1 MSTTLVEREAI
12 RALAAQHI
20 QEVGLDRPPFDYRA
34 SLTARQLT
42 LLPDPLQ
49 EILAH
54 SDLPAADQEKID
66 GFIHLEQR
74 IVCLR
79 DGLHP
84 HQHRTGVLH
93 EVAHDVIPWQRE
105 LLHYCPIFSLPND
118 VQVSFEREANLFAA
132 ECCFFASRFSAEVN
146 SLPHHLRSAVA
157 LTKTYSTSYE
167 ATFRQYVECHPE
179 TCLLL
184 VSTLVSAD
192 QGQHGALWAV
202 RQYIASPSAALR
214 VRGRVGHRFSSP
226 ELTALLSVPGLYN
239 DVVEHELR
247 DGDRTHAAQSFWNSY
262 KLFTLL
268 WL

>member
-1 MSTTLVEREAI
+1 MITTLVEREAI

-54 SDLPAADQEKID
+54 SNLPVADQAKID

-79 DGLHP
+79 EGLHP

-93 EVAHDVIPWQRE
+93 EVAHDVIPWQRD
-105 LLHYCPIFSLPND
+105 LLHYCPIFSLPDD
-118 VQVSFEREANLFAA
+118 VQASFEREANLFAA
-132 ECCFFASRFSAEVN
+132 ECCFFASRFSAEVV

-157 LTKTYSTSYE
+157 LTQTYGTSYE
-167 ATFRQYVECHPE
+167 ATFRQYAECHPGA
-179 TCLLL
+179 CLLL
-184 VSTLVSAD
+184 VSTLVSPD
-192 QGQHGALWAV
+192 QGEHGALWAV

-226 ELTALLSVPGLYN
+226 ELTALLSVPGLLN
-239 DVVEHELR
+239 DVVEHDLR
-247 DGDRTHAAQSFWNSY
+247 DGDRAHTAQSFWNSY